1 MIVCVCNNISD
12 REIRQSVQLGVRS
25 MVQLRNELGVGT
37 CCGKCQGCAKQ
48 VLRESLQAQENTNIT
63 PGMLISA

>member
-12 REIRQSVQLGVRS
+12 REIRQAVQLGVRS

-37 CCGKCQGCAKQ
+37 CCGKCQGCAKK
-48 VLRESLQAQENTNIT
+48 VLREGLQAQENAT
-63 PGMLISA
+63 PGSRILINA

>member
-12 REIRQSVQLGVRS
+12 REIRQAVQLGVRS

-48 VLRESLQAQENTNIT
+48 VLRESLQAQENAT
-63 PGMLISA
+63 PGSRILINA